1 MSSEVQQENK
11 MGVLPVPKLL
21 FQMALPVIISM
32 LVQALYNVVDSMFV
46 ARINE
51 NALTAVSLVFP
62 VQNLLIAVSAGTGV
76 GINALL
82 SRCLGAREF
91 KRANAAALNG
101 IFLAILSSL
110 VFAVVGVLAAD
121 PFFTFQTT
129 DPEIHKFGVQYMV
142 VICALCVGIFM
153 QITFERLLQS
163 TGKTLFIMISQ
174 GTGAIINIIFDPI
187 LIFGLFGFPKMGV
200 IGAAVAT
207 VAGQLCGM
215 LLGLIFN
222 LKFNHEL
229 HLSLKG
235 FRPDL
240 SIIKGIYVVGIP
252 SIIMQAIGSVMTFG
266 MNKILMQFTSTA
278 AAVFGVYFK
287 LNSFVF
293 MPIFG
298 LNNAMVPIVAY
309 NYGARQKKRITHTV
323 RLSIIT
329 AICFMLA
336 GVACFLFI
344 PGTLLGIFDA
354 SENMLSIGIPA
365 LRIICISF
373 FFAGPSIILSSVFQA
388 LGNGL
393 YSLWVSFARQI
404 VIILPAAYLLAKF
417 SGLGAV
423 WWSIP
428 IAEAISLVLT
438 LLLFRRICRTKLDRL

>member
-1 MSSEVQQENK
+1 
-11 MGVLPVPKLL
+11 
-21 FQMALPVIISM
+21 
-32 LVQALYNVVDSMFV
+32 
-46 ARINE
+46 
-51 NALTAVSLVFP
+51 
-62 VQNLLIAVSAGTGV
+62 
-76 GINALL
+76 
-82 SRCLGAREF
+82 
-91 KRANAAALNG
+91 
-101 IFLAILSSL
+101 
-110 VFAVVGVLAAD
+110 
-121 PFFTFQTT
+121 
-129 DPEIHKFGVQYMV
+129 MV

-336 GVACFLFI
+336 GRRLFPLYSRYTSGNLRCFGKHAVHRY
-344 PGTLLGIFDA
+344 PGFADHLYQLLLRRPQHYFKFRLPGAGKWTLQPVGIFRPSDRDY
-354 SENMLSIGIPA
+354 PA
-365 LRIICISF
+365 GR
-373 FFAGPSIILSSVFQA
+373 LSS
-388 LGNGL
+388 GK
-393 YSLWVSFARQI
+393 
-404 VIILPAAYLLAKF
+404 ILRP
-417 SGLGAV
+417 
-423 WWSIP
+423 
-428 IAEAISLVLT
+428 
-438 LLLFRRICRTKLDRL
+438 